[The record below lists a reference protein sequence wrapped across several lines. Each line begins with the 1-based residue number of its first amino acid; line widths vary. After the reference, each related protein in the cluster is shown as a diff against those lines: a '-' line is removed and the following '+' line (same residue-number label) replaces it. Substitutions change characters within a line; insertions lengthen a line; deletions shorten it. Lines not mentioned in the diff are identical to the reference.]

1 MSGNKAV
8 LFDMDGVIFDSERA
22 VLTVWRELAA
32 EQDLPGIGEV
42 FLQCVGTNKR
52 RTEEILLA
60 AYPGLDFR
68 AFDGE
73 VRRRFRARYDGGRLP
88 VKPGTEQILRALR
101 ERSVPLAL
109 ASSTDS
115 AVVRR
120 ELEEAGLLRYFDAV
134 IGGDQ
139 VHVSKPNPEIFLLAA
154 RALGTAPENCFV
166 IEDSFNGIRA
176 ARAAGMHGVM
186 VPDLLPPDGE
196 MERLAEVILPD
207 LNAAEGYIIERVTG
221 DA

>member
-22 VLTVWRELAA
+22 VLAVWRELAA
-32 EQDLPGIGEV
+32 ELDLPGIGEV
-42 FLQCVGTNKR
+42 FLRCVGTNKR

-60 AYPGLDFR
+60 AYPGLDFP

-120 ELEEAGLLRYFDAV
+120 ELEEAGLLGYFDAV

-154 RALGTAPENCFV
+154 QALDAAPEDCFV

-207 LNAAEGYIIERVTG
+207 LAAAEEYIIGRVTG

>member
-1 MSGNKAV
+1 MNGNRAV

-22 VLTVWRELAA
+22 VLAVWREIAGELGL
-32 EQDLPGIGEV
+32 DGIGEV
-42 FLQCVGTNKR
+42 FIQCVGTNKR
-52 RTEEILLA
+52 RTEEIFRA
-60 AYPGLDFR
+60 AYPALDFA
-68 AFDGE
+68 AFDKE

-101 ERSVPLAL
+101 ERGVPLAL

-120 ELEEAGLLRYFDAV
+120 ELAEAGLLSYFDAV

-139 VHVSKPNPEIFLLAA
+139 VHVSKPDPEIFLLAA
-154 RALGTAPENCFV
+154 GALGAEPGDCYV
-166 IEDSFNGIRA
+166 LEDSFNGIRA
-176 ARAAGMHGVM
+176 ARAAGMHPVM
-186 VPDLLPPDGE
+186 VPDMLPPDGE

-207 LNAAEGYIIERVTG
+207 LAAAEEYIIGRI
-221 DA
+221 

>member
-1 MSGNKAV
+1 MSEKRAV

-22 VLTVWRELAA
+22 VLTVWREIAA
-32 EQDLPGIGEV
+32 ELGLDGIGEV
-42 FLQCVGTNKR
+42 FIRCVGTNKR
-52 RTEEILLA
+52 RTEEIFHE
-60 AYPGLDFR
+60 AYPTLDFQS
-68 AFDGE
+68 FDNE

-101 ERSVPLAL
+101 ERGIPLAL
-109 ASSTDS
+109 ASSTES
-115 AVVRR
+115 GVVRR

-134 IGGDQ
+134 LGGDQ

-154 RALGTAPENCFV
+154 RALDRLPEDCFV

-176 ARAAGMHGVM
+176 ARAAGMHPVM

-196 MERLAEVILPD
+196 MEQLAEVILPD
-207 LNAAEGYIIERVTG
+207 LAAAEQYIIE
-221 DA
+221 

>member
-1 MSGNKAV
+1 MSGKNAV
-8 LFDMDGVIFDSERA
+8 LVDMDGVIFDSERA
-22 VLTVWRELAA
+22 VLAVWCQIAA
-32 EQDLPGIGEV
+32 ELGLSGIGEV
-42 FLQCVGTNKR
+42 FLRCVGTNKR
-52 RTEEILLA
+52 RTEEILHA
-60 AYPGLDFR
+60 AYPALDFH
-68 AFDGE
+68 AFDAE

-101 ERSVPLAL
+101 ERGVPLAL

-115 AVVRR
+115 GVVRR

-176 ARAAGMHGVM
+176 AGAAGMHPVM

-207 LNAAEGYIIERVTG
+207 LAAAEEYIIGRI
-221 DA
+221 

>member
-22 VLTVWRELAA
+22 VLAVWRELAA
-32 EQDLPGIGEV
+32 ELDLPGIGEV
-42 FLQCVGTNKR
+42 FLRCVGTNKR

-60 AYPGLDFR
+60 AYPGLDFP

-101 ERSVPLAL
+101 ERKLPLAL
-109 ASSTDS
+109 ASSTES
-115 AVVRR
+115 GVVRR
-120 ELEEAGLLRYFDAV
+120 ELEEAGLLGYFDAV

-139 VHVSKPNPEIFLLAA
+139 VHVSKPNPEICLRAA
-154 RALGTAPENCFV
+154 QALDAAPEDCFV

-196 MERLAEVILPD
+196 MEQLAEVILPD
-207 LNAAEGYIIERVTG
+207 LAAAEEYIIGRVTG

>member
-22 VLTVWRELAA
+22 VLAVWREIAG
-32 EQDLPGIGEV
+32 EWSLPGIGEV
-42 FLQCVGTNKR
+42 FIRCVGTNKR
-52 RTEEILLA
+52 RTEEIFLA
-60 AYPGLDFR
+60 AYPALDFH
-68 AFDGE
+68 AFDDE
-73 VRRRFRARYDGGRLP
+73 VRRRFLARYDRGRLP
-88 VKPGTEQILRALR
+88 VKPGAEQILRTLR
-101 ERSVPLAL
+101 EKGVPLAL
-109 ASSTDS
+109 ASSTES
-115 AVVRR
+115 GVVRR

-154 RALGTAPENCFV
+154 KALDTPPEDCFV

-176 ARAAGMHGVM
+176 ARAAGMHPVM

-196 MERLAEVILPD
+196 MEKLSEVILQD
-207 LNAAEGYIIERVTG
+207 LAAAEEYIIGRI
-221 DA
+221 

>member
-22 VLTVWRELAA
+22 VLAVWRELAA
-32 EQDLPGIGEV
+32 EQGLPGIGEV

-60 AYPGLDFR
+60 AYPSLDFR

-73 VRRRFRARYDGGRLP
+73 VR
-88 VKPGTEQILRALR
+88 ALR
-101 ERSVPLAL
+101 ERKLPLAL

-120 ELEEAGLLRYFDAV
+120 ELEEAGLLGYFDAV

-154 RALGTAPENCFV
+154 QALDAAPEDCFV

-207 LNAAEGYIIERVTG
+207 LAAAEEYIIGRVTG

>member
-22 VLTVWRELAA
+22 VLAVWREIAG
-32 EQDLPGIGEV
+32 EWSLPGIGEV
-42 FLQCVGTNKR
+42 FIRCVGTNKR
-52 RTEEILLA
+52 RTEEIFLA
-60 AYPGLDFR
+60 AYPALDFH
-68 AFDGE
+68 AFDDE
-73 VRRRFRARYDGGRLP
+73 VRRRFLARYDRGRLP
-88 VKPGTEQILRALR
+88 VKPGAEQILRALR
-101 ERSVPLAL
+101 EKGVPLAL
-109 ASSTDS
+109 ASSTES
-115 AVVRR
+115 GVVRR

-139 VHVSKPNPEIFLLAA
+139 VHVSKPTLDTPPE
-154 RALGTAPENCFV
+154 GCFV

-176 ARAAGMHGVM
+176 ARAAGMHPVI

-196 MERLAEVILPD
+196 MEKLAEVILPD
-207 LNAAEGYIIERVTG
+207 LAAAETYIIGRVTG

>member
-22 VLTVWRELAA
+22 VLAVWREIAA
-32 EQDLPGIGEV
+32 ELGLPGIGEV
-42 FLQCVGTNKR
+42 FIQCVGTNKR
-52 RTEEILLA
+52 RTEEIFRA
-60 AYPGLDFR
+60 AYPALDFVT
-68 AFDGE
+68 FDRE

-101 ERSVPLAL
+101 ERNVPLAL

-115 AVVRR
+115 GVVCR
-120 ELEEAGLLRYFDAV
+120 ELEEAGLLSYFDAV

-139 VHVSKPNPEIFLLAA
+139 VRISKPNPEIFFLAA
-154 RALGTAPENCFV
+154 QALGAAPENCFV

-196 MERLAEVILPD
+196 MEQLAEVILPD
-207 LNAAEGYIIERVTG
+207 LAAAEAYIIGRMTG

>member
-22 VLTVWRELAA
+22 VLAVWRELAA

-42 FLQCVGTNKR
+42 FLRCVGTNKR

-60 AYPGLDFR
+60 AYPGLDFP

-120 ELEEAGLLRYFDAV
+120 ELEEAGLLGYFDAV

-207 LNAAEGYIIERVTG
+207 LAAAEEYIIGRVTG